1 MWCKFQL
8 IILAIQPGINPIAIF
23 SFSAQKSI
31 YFSPTVPLLVAI
43 SSIAI
48 SVART
53 AKPTRKLSQLVGS
66 VSSCSNH
73 SSLFK
78 IRFGFALFLSSV
90 AYKRSNGIYIN
101 KRWSNKLIH
110 YVILT
115 NISLFWNKN
124 LPVFWVFLLPP
135 NQLLPLLLC
144 FFPPPNQL
152 VPELPLFLLLPPLL
166 RFGSGAASDWSTM
179 VNAAMTT
186 TIPIAMR
193 K

>member
-1 MWCKFQL
+1 MGAGTFSNDTEIITSKPAMMWCKFQL
-8 IILAIQPGINPIAIF
+8 IILTIQPGINPVAIF
-23 SFSAQKSI
+23 SFSAKKSI
-31 YFSPTVPLLVAI
+31 YFSPTVPLLVAV

-53 AKPTRKLSQLVGS
+53 AKPTRKFSQLVGS

-78 IRFGFALFLSSV
+78 VRFCFALFLSSV
-90 AYKRSNGIYIN
+90 ASVLG
-101 KRWSNKLIH
+101 
-110 YVILT
+110 
-115 NISLFWNKN
+115 
-124 LPVFWVFLLPP
+124 FLLPP